1 MPSSMTEVP
10 MKLFYED
17 LVMETIVFSSSDVV
31 CDSAPVSRRDRK
43 YAEWE
48 KKQRLE
54 ALEEEYDEIDDM
66 EDADF

>member
-1 MPSSMTEVP
+1 

-17 LVMETIVFSSSDVV
+17 LEIETVVFSGCDIV
-31 CDSAPVSRRDRK
+31 CASKEMSKSDRK